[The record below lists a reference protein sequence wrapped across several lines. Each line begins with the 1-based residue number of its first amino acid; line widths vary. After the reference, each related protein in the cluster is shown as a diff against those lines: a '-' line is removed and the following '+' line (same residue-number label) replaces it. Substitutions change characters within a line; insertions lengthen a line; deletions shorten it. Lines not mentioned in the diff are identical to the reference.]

1 MSGAEESDARMGLVY
16 DEALRSIAQ
25 QQASVEALRSRV
37 GTLLS
42 AASISTAFLGAQA
55 LANRT
60 PGQWGLLAMVSFVA
74 VVGVSIAIMWPYE
87 WIFRRSP
94 KAILREYIDHN
105 EPLVMPAIQR
115 DLALHLEDHY
125 DRNERKLN
133 RLLRVFEA
141 GCAVLALE
149 VVAWLVEL
157 RRR

>member
-1 MSGAEESDARMGLVY
+1 MGLVY
-16 DEALRSIAQ
+16 DEALRSLAQ
-25 QQASVEALRSRV
+25 QQTSVEGLRSRV

-55 LANRT
+55 LADRS
-60 PGQWGLLAMVSFVA
+60 PGRWGWLAMVSFVA
-74 VVGVSIAIMWPYE
+74 VVGASIAIMWPYE
-87 WIFRRSP
+87 WTFRRSA
-94 KAILREYIDHN
+94 KATLRDYIEHDQ
-105 EPLVMPAIQR
+105 PLAMPAIQR

-125 DRNERKLN
+125 ERNERKLN

-157 RRR
+157 TRRR

>member
-1 MSGAEESDARMGLVY
+1 MGLVY
-16 DEALRSIAQ
+16 EEALRGIAQ
-25 QQASVEALRSRV
+25 QQTSVEGLRARV

-60 PGQWGLLAMVSFVA
+60 PGRWGWLAMVSFVA
-74 VVGVSIAIMWPYE
+74 VVGASIAIMWPYE

-94 KAILREYIDHN
+94 KALLSDYIEHDQ
-105 EPLVMPAIQR
+105 PLALAAIHR
-115 DLALHLEDHY
+115 DLAIHLEDHY
-125 DRNERKLN
+125 ERNQRKLN
-133 RLLRVFEA
+133 RLLRVFEV

-149 VVAWLVEL
+149 VVAWLIEL